1 MTVHTTARILN
12 RRTAVR
18 LCSGGLAAALA
29 TCGPR
34 PTRAADSATLEG
46 NKAIARRVLEEMLNG
61 SNAAVLEEL
70 YATDFVNRGTWT
82 RQLQGPGGLPMKLEE
97 FQTEFPNVTV
107 TVDALVAEGDLVA
120 ARATWHDTHP
130 PAGTHVVGRTMHHFR
145 IVNGQI
151 SEQWSVGWE
160 WLTQRDRVSTARPGN
175 PLIVK

>member
-1 MTVHTTARILN
+1 MTVFATTRTLN
-12 RRTAVR
+12 RRSAVR
-18 LCSGGLAAALA
+18 VGGGGLAAALA

-34 PTRAADSATLEG
+34 PTLAADSATLEG
-46 NKAIARRVLEEMLNG
+46 NKGIARRVLEEALNG
-61 SNAAVLEEL
+61 RSAAALDEL

-82 RQLQGPGGLPMKLEE
+82 RQLQGPAGLPMKLEE

-120 ARATWHDTHP
+120 VRATWYDTHP

-151 SEQWSVGWE
+151 SEQWSVGWD
-160 WLTQRDRVSTARPGN
+160 WLTKRDRVPTARPGN
-175 PLIVK
+175 PLQS